1 MTRTVKTVTRDMT
14 MRELEK
20 MFEQDGFNTF
30 PVQEDDEVIG
40 LVTKFDFLNC
50 FAFTPNRLVPNY
62 QDLMSRTVADV
73 MTAEFIYVEPA
84 TKLTRVLQ
92 LIVEHRIT
100 SLPVLDA
107 EQRLAGIIRATISCA
122 FRRCAPDNCRPQKRA
137 GRWRRL
143 GGIAGRL
150 KAIVIWGDGVFSLR

>member
-1 MTRTVKTVTRDMT
+1 VHRFIEATAGEYMTRTVKTVTRDMA

-30 PVQEDDEVIG
+30 PVEEDGEVIG

-62 QDLMSRTVADV
+62 QDLMARTVADV

-92 LIVEHRIT
+92 LIVEHRIK

-107 EQRLAGIIRATISCA
+107 EQRLAGIISRDDIMCA
-122 FRRCAPDNCRPQKRA
+122 LGRCAA
-137 GRWRRL
+137 GP
-143 GGIAGRL
+143 IAAP
-150 KAIVIWGDGVFSLR
+150 K

>member
-1 MTRTVKTVTRDMT
+1 MHRFLEATAGEYMTRTVKTVTRDIT

-30 PVQEDDEVIG
+30 PVQENGEVIG

-62 QDLMSRTVADV
+62 QDLMARTVADV

-92 LIVEHRIT
+92 LIVEHRMK

-107 EQRLAGIIRATISCA
+107 EQRLAGIISRDDIMSALG
-122 FRRCAPDNCRPQKRA
+122 RCAAEP
-137 GRWRRL
+137 
-143 GGIAGRL
+143 IAAP
-150 KAIVIWGDGVFSLR
+150 K